1 MLAYAFFIG
10 EAVMNKPLMIG
21 KFVGTHGL
29 RGDIKMQVFTDN
41 VSMLKK
47 LKKVTCGAAVYIVES
62 VREHKNVALF
72 KLTNIDTPEA
82 AHMLIGQDVY
92 AERDDLPPLP
102 EGRYYAEDIIGLTA
116 VSTEGMVLG
125 KITDV
130 FATGSNDVYEITDE
144 NKKKTLIPA
153 IRDVVKNIDIEA
165 GKMTIWMMPGLF
177 DDEN

>member
-1 MLAYAFFIG
+1 
-10 EAVMNKPLMIG
+10 MNKPLLIG

-29 RGDIKMQVFTDN
+29 HGDIKMQVYTDS

-47 LKKVTCGAAVYIVES
+47 LKTISCGVAVYVVEA

-92 AERDDLPPLP
+92 ADREDLPPLP
-102 EGRYYAEDIIGLTA
+102 EGRYYAEDIIGLSV
-116 VSTEGMVLG
+116 VSTEGENLG

-130 FATGSNDVYEITDE
+130 FSTGSNDVYEITNE
-144 NKKKTLIPA
+144 TKKKTLIPA
-153 IRDVVKNIDIEA
+153 IHDVVKNIDLDA
-165 GKMTIWMMPGLF
+165 QMMTIWMMPGLF

>member
-1 MLAYAFFIG
+1 
-10 EAVMNKPLMIG
+10 MNKPLLIG

-29 RGDIKMQVFTDN
+29 HGDIKMQVYTDS

-47 LKKVTCGAAVYIVES
+47 LKTISCGVAVYVVEA

-92 AERDDLPPLP
+92 ADREDLPPLP
-102 EGRYYAEDIIGLTA
+102 EGRFYAEDIIGLSV
-116 VSTEGMVLG
+116 VSTEGENLG

-130 FATGSNDVYEITDE
+130 FSTGSNDVYEITSE
-144 NKKKTLIPA
+144 TKKKTLIPA
-153 IRDVVKNIDIEA
+153 IRDVVKNIDLDA
-165 GKMTIWMMPGLF
+165 QMMTIWMMPGLF

>member
-1 MLAYAFFIG
+1 
-10 EAVMNKPLMIG
+10 MNKPLLIG

-29 RGDIKMQVFTDN
+29 HGDIKMQVYTDS

-47 LKKVTCGAAVYIVES
+47 LEKITCGVAVYVVES

-92 AERDDLPPLP
+92 ANREDLPPLP
-102 EGRYYAEDIIGLTA
+102 EGRYYAEDIIGLSA
-116 VSTEGMVLG
+116 VSTDGMALG

-130 FATGSNDVYEITDE
+130 FSTGSNDVYEITSE
-144 NKKKTLIPA
+144 TKKKTLIPA
-153 IRDVVKNIDIEA
+153 IRDVVKAIDIQA
-165 GKMTIWMMPGLF
+165 GVMTIWMMPGLF

>member
-1 MLAYAFFIG
+1 
-10 EAVMNKPLMIG
+10 MNKPLLIG

-29 RGDIKMQVFTDN
+29 HGDIKMQVYTDS

-47 LKKVTCGAAVYIVES
+47 LKTISCGVAVYVVEA

-92 AERDDLPPLP
+92 ADREDLPPLP
-102 EGRYYAEDIIGLTA
+102 EGRYYAEDIIGLS
-116 VSTEGMVLG
+116 VISTEGENLG

-130 FATGSNDVYEITDE
+130 FSTGSNDVYEITNE
-144 NKKKTLIPA
+144 TKKKTLIPA
-153 IRDVVKNIDIEA
+153 IRDVVKNIDLDA
-165 GKMTIWMMPGLF
+165 QMMTIWMMPGLF

>member
-1 MLAYAFFIG
+1 
-10 EAVMNKPLMIG
+10 MNKPLLIG

-29 RGDIKMQVFTDN
+29 HGDIKMQVYTDS

-47 LKKVTCGAAVYIVES
+47 LEKITCGVAVYVVES

-82 AHMLIGQDVY
+82 AHVLIGQDVY
-92 AERDDLPPLP
+92 ANRADLPPLP
-102 EGRYYAEDIIGLTA
+102 EGRYYAEDIIGLSA
-116 VSTEGMVLG
+116 VSTDGMALG

-130 FATGSNDVYEITDE
+130 FSTGSNDVYEITSE
-144 NKKKTLIPA
+144 TKKKTLIPA
-153 IRDVVKNIDIEA
+153 IRDVVKAIDIQA
-165 GKMTIWMMPGLF
+165 GVMTIWMMPGLF

>member
-1 MLAYAFFIG
+1 
-10 EAVMNKPLMIG
+10 MNKPLLIG

-29 RGDIKMQVFTDN
+29 HGDIKMQVYTDS

-47 LKKVTCGAAVYIVES
+47 LKTISCGVAVYVVEA

-92 AERDDLPPLP
+92 ADREDLPPLP
-102 EGRYYAEDIIGLTA
+102 EGRFYAEDIIGLSV
-116 VSTEGMVLG
+116 VSTEGENLG

-130 FATGSNDVYEITDE
+130 FSTGSNDVYEITSE
-144 NKKKTLIPA
+144 TKKKTLIPA
-153 IRDVVKNIDIEA
+153 IHDVVKNIDLDAQMMI
-165 GKMTIWMMPGLF
+165 IWMMPGLF